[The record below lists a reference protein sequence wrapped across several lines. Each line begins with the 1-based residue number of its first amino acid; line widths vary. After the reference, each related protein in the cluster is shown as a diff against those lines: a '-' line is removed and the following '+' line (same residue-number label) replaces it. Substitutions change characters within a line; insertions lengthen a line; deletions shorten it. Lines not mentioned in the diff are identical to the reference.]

1 MHRGQ
6 AAEEGALPRALRS
19 VATVAVAGLRV
30 GHVTQRLQ
38 QQAPRGSEPR
48 CLTLVMRD
56 ATCLSVVFADEGA
69 MRRCRA
75 ATGLAALAAHAAGER
90 ERERKRE
97 VERGRESEPR
107 CLTLVMRD
115 ATCLSVVFANPNQVA
130 LELNR

>member
-97 VERGRESEPR
+97 GEREREREKGRER
-107 CLTLVMRD
+107 
-115 ATCLSVVFANPNQVA
+115 
-130 LELNR
+130 